1 MKDNNPNKLMIPKW
15 LEWAREIQAIAQT
28 GLHYAENDYQVQRYS
43 RLNEISAEIISSHV
57 DMENSELIKIFNQ
70 QVGYATPRIDVRGAV
85 FQAGKLLMVR
95 ERLDGGWTMPGG
107 WVDVGD
113 TPSGAVEREV
123 YEESGFEVKSR
134 KVIGLYDANR
144 SSPLEIFHAFKIVF
158 LCDIL
163 TGEARTSDETSEV
176 EFYSKSELPNILSGE
191 RTRPRHLE
199 DAFTAL
205 SRELPTYFD

>member
-1 MKDNNPNKLMIPKW
+1 MKDNNPNELMIPKW
-15 LEWAREIQAIAQT
+15 LEWAREIQAISQT

>member
-57 DMENSELIKIFNQ
+57 DMEDSELIKIFNQ

>member
-28 GLHYAENDYQVQRYS
+28 GLHYAENDYQVQRNS

-85 FQAGKLLMVR
+85 FPAGKLLMVR